1 MNKYYKPKGLA
12 NFTGN
17 CYMNSLLQ
25 CLYYC
30 IEFRDKILGVDFDEE
45 NSMVLLLK
53 ELFKEFKISQKSV
66 IYPSKIKQKLNENEL
81 FKNGEGSDATDLLDF
96 IFNSI
101 YYELKPENSFT
112 ETVNYESKIYDK
124 NAMLE
129 EAKEDIMTKT
139 ILDEIFLGIYE
150 KDSKCLNGHH
160 KYSFQIEYKI
170 VFFLEKISKLLNK
183 NEFDLYDCFKY
194 NYIYKEKTKDKCYN
208 NYCSKNM
215 DSYEKIF
222 ENPKILVIILDRGYN
237 KKYDKK
243 VHFDFEIDIS
253 EYMDEKE
260 KNKNS
265 NTYQLIGISIHRG
278 TTGKYG
284 HYVSI
289 CLCDDNKY
297 YYFNDSSSSEV
308 NNSYITQILQY
319 SSPYILFYRRVE
331 REKNKP
337 KTKYKNKRI
346 EIEAKGHKETIIEQ
360 TSKYLKNYE
369 FNQRSSDEY
378 QWKGEKKRKVISK
391 FFGDGVEFYF
401 EAPILKVKC
410 CNTSIYSNKT
420 FFTIKY
426 SDLKYNSF
434 LDIFNEKFC
443 SFFHE
448 I

>member
-1 MNKYYKPKGLA
+1 MNKYFKPKGLA

-30 IEFRDKILGVDFDEE
+30 IEFRDKIIDVDFDEE
-45 NSMVLLLK
+45 NSMVVLLK
-53 ELFKEFKISQKSV
+53 ELFKEFKTSQKSV
-66 IYPSKIKQKLNENEL
+66 IYPSKIKQKLKENEL

-170 VFFLEKISKLLNK
+170 VFSLEKISELLNK
-183 NEFDLYDCFKY
+183 NDFDLYDCFKY
-194 NYIYKEKTKDKCYN
+194 NYIYKEKTKYKCYN
-208 NYCSKNM
+208 NYCYKNM
-215 DSYEKIF
+215 NSYEKIF

-237 KKYDKK
+237 KEYDKK

-265 NTYQLIGISIHRG
+265 NTYQLIGISIHKG

-284 HYVSI
+284 HYVAI

-297 YYFNDSSSSEV
+297 YYFNDSSFSEV
-308 NNSYITQILQY
+308 NNSYMTQIIQY

-331 REKNKP
+331 KEKNKF
-337 KTKYKNKRI
+337 KFKNKRF
-346 EIEAKGHKETIIEQ
+346 EIHAKGHKETIIEQ

-378 QWKGEKKRKVISK
+378 QWKGEKNRKVISK

-410 CNTSIYSNKT
+410 CNSSTHRNKT
-420 FFTIKY
+420 FFTIKFN
-426 SDLKYNSF
+426 DLKYNSF
-434 LDIFNEKFC
+434 IDIFNEKFS